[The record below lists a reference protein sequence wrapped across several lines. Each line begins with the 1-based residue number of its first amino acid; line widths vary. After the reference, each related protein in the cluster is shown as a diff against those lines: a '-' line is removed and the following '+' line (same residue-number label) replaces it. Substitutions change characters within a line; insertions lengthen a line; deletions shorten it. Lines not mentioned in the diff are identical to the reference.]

1 VDVTLADMT
10 TSPTVRLTDDELA
23 AWRKRWLVRGVVLG
37 TLAFVP
43 GVLLGVA
50 GTLLFFMAP

>member
-1 VDVTLADMT
+1 MT
-10 TSPTVRLTDDELA
+10 TSPSVRLTDDELA